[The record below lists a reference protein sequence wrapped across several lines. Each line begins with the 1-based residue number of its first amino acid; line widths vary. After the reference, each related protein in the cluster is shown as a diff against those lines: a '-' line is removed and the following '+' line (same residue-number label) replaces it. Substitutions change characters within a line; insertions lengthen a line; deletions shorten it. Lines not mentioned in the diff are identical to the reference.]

1 VFRLICTVLNF
12 SSEEANLKEMMS
24 CMPATADQKKKK
36 KKRKIGDEWDNHVT
50 VMRNH
55 IDMVS
60 VILFSPCFLEG
71 MAGIS
76 P

>member
-1 VFRLICTVLNF
+1 VLNF
-12 SSEEANLKEMMS
+12 VFRRNQLEGDDDLNAINSRR
-24 CMPATADQKKKK
+24 KKL
-36 KKRKIGDEWDNHVT
+36 GDEWDNHVT

-60 VILFSPCFLEG
+60 VILFSPCFLKG

-76 P
+76 S

>member
-1 VFRLICTVLNF
+1 
-12 SSEEANLKEMMS
+12 
-24 CMPATADQKKKK
+24 MPATADKKKK
-36 KKRKIGDEWDNHVT
+36 LGDEWDSRVT

-55 IDMVS
+55 IDMVR

-76 P
+76 PSNLSRYIQGVEK

>member
-1 VFRLICTVLNF
+1 L
-12 SSEEANLKEMMS
+12 SSEEDDDLHASYSRQKNL
-24 CMPATADQKKKK
+24 
-36 KKRKIGDEWDNHVT
+36 GDEWDNHVT
-50 VMRNH
+50 VTRNH

>member
-1 VFRLICTVLNF
+1 L
-12 SSEEANLKEMMS
+12 SSEEANLKEMMT
-24 CMPATADQKKKK
+24 CMPATADKKKL
-36 KKRKIGDEWDNHVT
+36 GDEWDKHVT

>member
-1 VFRLICTVLNF
+1 
-12 SSEEANLKEMMS
+12 
-24 CMPATADQKKKK
+24 MPATADKKL
-36 KKRKIGDEWDNHVT
+36 GDEWDNHVT

-55 IDMVS
+55 KDMVS

>member
-1 VFRLICTVLNF
+1 MTCI
-12 SSEEANLKEMMS
+12 
-24 CMPATADQKKKK
+24 PATADKKKLD
-36 KKRKIGDEWDNHVT
+36 DEWDNHVT

-76 P
+76 PSDLSGYIQGVEK

>member
-1 VFRLICTVLNF
+1 MTT
-12 SSEEANLKEMMS
+12 
-24 CMPATADQKKKK
+24 CMPATADKKL
-36 KKRKIGDEWDNHVT
+36 GDEWDNHVT

-55 IDMVS
+55 KDMVS

-76 P
+76 PWNLSGYIQGVEK